1 MVDWLM
7 HTTCEKQFVLFV
19 NDTTA
24 RGMLGSSMLMLSNSL
39 PYDVHRNIHKM
50 RFFNE
55 PHPSLLS
62 GATRVLPL
70 VSNEVHKVH
79 DPFQLDEGNISRP
92 RPPSSIRDILL
103 KEGYYY
109 EPSATTHRPTHRYTK
124 RPKDPDKYLA
134 VIPYKDVY
142 KLFNTLNQYTKPKK
156 VATTKK
162 PKPKTTTK
170 TTKKPAKKDTTTK
183 KKKKKKKKTVKHKTK
198 VEVII

>member
-1 MVDWLM
+1 
-7 HTTCEKQFVLFV
+7 
-19 NDTTA
+19 
-24 RGMLGSSMLMLSNSL
+24 MLGSSMLMLSNSL

-79 DPFQLDEGNISRP
+79 DPFQLDEGNISRSP

-109 EPSATTHRPTHRYTK
+109 EPSTTTHRPTYHHHSK

-162 PKPKTTTK
+162 PKPTTK
-170 TTKKPAKKDTTTK
+170 KATTKKPAKKETTM

-198 VEVII
+198 VEVMMNHS